1 MIQGNGVSSFD
12 LLHRLG
18 SNDLRELASL
28 CQRSVSPDA
37 PTRRALGQLVSE
49 TLACELFAMLQRC
62 VKQGWTMNQLGQVCL
77 AVAEAISEKSGS
89 SFDLVLSGPDVI
101 GSPTRDTQAVMQ
113 SLLAEAKY
121 EVLLVGYVIHN
132 AENLFRPLANRMKN
146 DSSLKVQLCLD
157 LKRKWNDPRADGEII
172 TEFAI
177 EFAHSH
183 WPWNPHPSVF
193 YDPRSLD
200 HSGTTRSSLH
210 AKCIVVDRKIALVT
224 SANFTEAAQQR
235 NIEAGVLVR
244 DANFAERIV
253 KYFHGLLELKMLLP
267 IPLVISNNEH

>member
-1 MIQGNGVSSFD
+1 MTRGNDTSSFE

-18 SNDLRELASL
+18 ANDLRELASL

-49 TLACELFAMLQRC
+49 TLASDLFAMLQRC
-62 VKQGWTMNQLGQVCL
+62 VSQDWTMNQVAQVCL
-77 AVAEAISEKSGS
+77 AVAGANSAKSGS
-89 SFDLVLSGPDVI
+89 SFDLVLSGPDVT

-113 SLLAEAKY
+113 SLLAEAKH

-132 AENLFRPLANRMKN
+132 AENLFRPLATRMKN

-157 LKRKWNDPRADGEII
+157 LKRKWNDDRLDAEII
-172 TEFAI
+172 NEFAI
-177 EFAHSH
+177 EFAKSH
-183 WPWNPHPSVF
+183 WPWHPLPSVF

-200 HSGTTRSSLH
+200 HSSKTRSSLH
-210 AKCIVVDRKIALVT
+210 AKCIVVDRRIAFVT

-244 DANFAERIV
+244 DAGFAGRIS
-253 KYFHGLLELKMLLP
+253 KYFDGLLELNLLCP
-267 IPLVISNNEH
+267 VRSLTQNDC

>member
-1 MIQGNGVSSFD
+1 MIEPINASSFE

-18 SNDLRELASL
+18 TNDLRELASL

-49 TLACELFAMLQRC
+49 SLANDLFAMLQSC
-62 VKQGWTMNQLGQVCL
+62 VSHGWTMDQLGQVCL
-77 AVAEAISEKSGS
+77 ALAGATSSKSAS
-89 SFDLVLSGPDVI
+89 PFDLVLSGPDVT

-113 SLLAEAKY
+113 SLLAEAKH

-132 AENLFRPLANRMKN
+132 AENLFRPLANRMKS
-146 DSSLKVQLCLD
+146 DPTLKVQLCLD
-157 LKRKWNDPRADGEII
+157 LKRKWNDARSDTVIVN
-172 TEFAI
+172 EFAI
-177 EFAHSH
+177 EFVKSH
-183 WPWNPHPSVF
+183 WPWSPLPNVF

-200 HSGTTRSSLH
+200 HSGKTRSSLH
-210 AKCIVVDRKIALVT
+210 AKCIVVDRRIALVT

-244 DANFAERIV
+244 DAGFAERIA
-253 KYFHGLLELKMLLP
+253 KYFDGLLELKLLWPVQFMML
-267 IPLVISNNEH
+267 NNG